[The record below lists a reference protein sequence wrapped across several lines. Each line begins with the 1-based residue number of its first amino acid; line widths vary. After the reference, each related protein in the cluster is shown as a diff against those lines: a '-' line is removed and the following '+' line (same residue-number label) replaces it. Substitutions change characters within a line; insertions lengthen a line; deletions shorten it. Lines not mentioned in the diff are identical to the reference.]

1 MPARFCG
8 NFPKPGLFL
17 GALTQSDDSTGFGHA
32 SAGVPVQWKKTPAR
46 LKTDFF
52 DRVCPLPPQTQC
64 CARPLPPKHNIGVCS
79 TPALARKGVFFPR
92 IRRPPEVQKKRV
104 QGKGWEP
111 TLYLGERGEAKQA
124 SGRSFRRV
132 FFSIA
137 PEWNQ
142 SFFFT
147 TFLRRLCPFRVKRLC
162 LYRRCCVKYTRT
174 GSLGKVGIS

>member
-52 DRVCPLPPQTQC
+52 CRVCPLPSPNSVLRAT
-64 CARPLPPKHNIGVCS
+64 PPPKHNIGVRS

-111 TLYLGERGEAKQA
+111 TLDLGERGEAKQA

-137 PEWNQ
+137 PEWNH
-142 SFFFT
+142 SFF
-147 TFLRRLCPFRVKRLC
+147 
-162 LYRRCCVKYTRT
+162 
-174 GSLGKVGIS
+174 S

>member
-1 MPARFCG
+1 M
-8 NFPKPGLFL
+8 
-17 GALTQSDDSTGFGHA
+17 
-32 SAGVPVQWKKTPAR
+32 
-46 LKTDFF
+46 
-52 DRVCPLPPQTQC
+52 
-64 CARPLPPKHNIGVCS
+64 
-79 TPALARKGVFFPR
+79 
-92 IRRPPEVQKKRV
+92 QKKRV

-137 PEWNQ
+137 PEWNH

-147 TFLRRLCPFRVKRLC
+147 TFLRRLCPFRVKDFVFTAGAVLNIPA
-162 LYRRCCVKYTRT
+162 

>member
-1 MPARFCG
+1 MH
-8 NFPKPGLFL
+8 L
-17 GALTQSDDSTGFGHA
+17 Q
-32 SAGVPVQWKKTPAR
+32 VQWKKTPAR

-52 DRVCPLPPQTQC
+52 CRVCPLPSPNSVLRAT
-64 CARPLPPKHNIGVCS
+64 PPPKHNIGMCS

-92 IRRPPEVQKKRV
+92 IRRPPQVQKKRV